1 MNTGYY
7 KHYKGATYSVTGFAK
22 HTETEDELVI
32 YRDIKGNVWARPL
45 SMWNETVDGKLRF
58 KRYKDQRDGML
69 KFNLQRNITKNTEQE
84 RRI

>member
-1 MNTGYY
+1 MIEKGYY
-7 KHYKGATYSVTGFAK
+7 KHYKGATYEVTGFAV

-45 SMWNETVDGKLRF
+45 FMWNETVDGKLRF

-69 KFNLQRNITKNTEQE
+69 KFNLQRTITKN
-84 RRI
+84 IK

>member
-32 YRDIKGNVWARPL
+32 YRDIKGNVWARPIL
-45 SMWNETVDGKLRF
+45 MWNETVNGQFRF
-58 KRYKDQRDGML
+58 ERYKDQKEGLL
-69 KFNLQRNITKNTEQE
+69 KYNLQRKQHKNSFK
-84 RRI
+84 